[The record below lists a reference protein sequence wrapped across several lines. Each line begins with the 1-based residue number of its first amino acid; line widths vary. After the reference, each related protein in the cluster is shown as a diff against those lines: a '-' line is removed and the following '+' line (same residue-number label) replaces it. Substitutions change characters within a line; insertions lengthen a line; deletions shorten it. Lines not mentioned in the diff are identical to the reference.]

1 MKRDKVLIVR
11 DMKEKGNVNYDE
23 GEKLELSDPMV
34 LIPRVINLAFNF

>member
-23 GEKLELSDPMV
+23 DEKLELSVPREDKC
-34 LIPRVINLAFNF
+34 LIWKD